1 MDTKS
6 FKELDLLPSLLN
18 IIEGKGYKNPTP
30 IQEES
35 IPYLI
40 KKRDLLGIAKTGSG
54 KTDAFCLPLVNQFA
68 REPKVLGPNSIRA
81 LILSPTRELAS
92 QIESIVK
99 EYGTH
104 LELKSKVVFGGV
116 GKIPQIEALDGGLDV
131 LVATPGRL
139 LDLIDNGHINFE
151 HLEVFILDEADMMLD
166 MGFLN
171 DVKRVIAFLPIKK
184 QTLLFSATMPDTI
197 EDLASNILDNP
208 IKVAVDSESSASD
221 TITQIVYTLEKS
233 NKPFLLNSMLENDSY
248 KSILL
253 FCKTKFGADRII
265 EGLERIPVKCAAIH
279 SNKAQGEREK
289 ALKAFRNGEVRVLVA
304 TDIAARGID
313 IKNVSHVIN
322 FNLPEDPKSYIHRI
336 GRTGRAGEN
345 GVAISFCVP
354 SEVGKLKTIEN
365 LIGNQIHV
373 DSDQPF
379 HLEITKEVLNPQNR
393 KSTKKKKSKKRR

>member
-68 REPKVLGPNSIRA
+68 REPKVMGPNSIRA

-233 NKPFLLNSMLENDSY
+233 NKPLLLNSMLENDSY